1 MVCVTKDTKAYLK
14 LIYLCIIILKKMQ
27 KKKEILLTLSGVIVG
42 LVGGYFY
49 YHFVGCENGCPI
61 KSNPWLMTGY
71 GGLMGG
77 LGASLIYSMFNK
89 SNTKL

>member
-77 LGASLIYSMFNK
+77 LGASLVYSMLKK

>member
-27 KKKEILLTLSGVIVG
+27 EKKEILLTLSGVIVG

-77 LGASLIYSMFNK
+77 LGASLVYSMLNK

>member
-77 LGASLIYSMFNK
+77 LGASLVYSMLNK